1 MQDVNGQRKPSG
13 GRLIDN
19 CYFEGVAPLEPGQKL
34 VSVCPGWLLHA
45 TKSDFVRASNG
56 AEGKGLKLSWDAECQ
71 RVRLLHRL
79 EIDPTLHGS
88 NLNLH
93 FALDGATALQ
103 DVVEWVALLTGNESA
118 GFKFIERLDVATGR
132 LKGVINATAFA
143 PMPALQAGQDV
154 YFGVQFQ
161 SSARTCSLITASLN
175 ISARIVPM
183 PKPESPATSVNLR
196 AATRDLAPPVQQ
208 LPQKAP
214 APTPPLQPTAAP
226 SPVQPPSLASGP
238 SKRKRVAV
246 ISWDMAHNPAGRAY
260 LLADMLRSQF
270 DVELIGPIFSRYGS
284 AVWKPLAKP
293 SVRVRT
299 FKATNAQDF
308 MVGALDLVQSINC
321 DVVYVSKARLPGMLL
336 GMLIKQRLK
345 CPVVLDVDDH
355 ELAFFGGAP
364 PLSIEAALQDEN
376 LAALD
381 PPFEAIG
388 TRMAESLIST
398 FDGLTV
404 SNVALQRK
412 FGGVIVRHARDET
425 VFRPRDSVRSR
436 TRAEFGL
443 NPDDKAILFL
453 GTPRRHKGIIRVV
466 QALERLNDP
475 RLCLVVVGTIN
486 DPTLKEELATYQQ
499 ARIKLFDDQPWD
511 KLADIVSL
519 ADAVCLL
526 QDPKSFVSAY
536 QIPAKLTDALALGI
550 PVIATGVQPLD
561 DIATT
566 DAIHTT
572 YSDRQLDEL
581 LRAVAAGDIAP
592 GGMASRER
600 RFFTQELSC
609 GVNFGRLACVLN
621 DALSLPPAW
630 NAKWTEVLDGLS
642 RAYSTDIPAR
652 PPTWARERIYR
663 PAVKRGGK
671 FDLAF
676 FWKQNDT
683 GIYGRRH
690 DMLMKHLAKHERVG
704 RVTQFDAPIALRQL
718 EDLSARSGV
727 HLDQSRFVAE
737 STIRRFLETR
747 DDSDFHR
754 RTFVYEDDKA
764 ARGFLGKPLPHRSD
778 YIDYVMECLAR
789 NGSSNPLVGWCFPVV
804 FDFPEIARNA
814 QFSLTVTDLIDD
826 QRPMSQ
832 SPNYR
837 EKLDASY
844 RATIGLSDLVLTNC
858 QPVADAFSDLAPEIH
873 VLPNACEIFGPDRVW
888 EKPIELANL
897 KGPILGYTGN
907 LRDRL
912 DVELLERISDERP
925 DWQIVLIGSA
935 HGTPDILRLQGRENV
950 HFLGV
955 RPYEEAQAYISHFDV
970 AIMPHIDNEV
980 SQRMNPLKLYVY
992 HALGVPIV
1000 STDVAN
1006 IEEIAPYSRIA
1017 RNGEEFIAEI
1027 ESILAE
1033 QAGQPRRRPSIES
1046 LRPISWDERIERI
1059 LKLIDRVGA

>member
-1 MQDVNGQRKPSG
+1 MQDVNGQRKPGG

-19 CYFEGVAPLEPGQKL
+19 CYFEGVAPLEPGKKL

-45 TKSDFVRASNG
+45 TKSDLVRASNS
-56 AEGKGLKLSWDAECQ
+56 AEGKGLKLSWEADCQ

-79 EIDPTLHGS
+79 VIDPSLHGS
-88 NLNLH
+88 NLNVH

-103 DVVEWVALLTGNESA
+103 DVVEWVALLSGDESA

-143 PMPALQAGQDV
+143 PMPAMETSQDI
-154 YFGVQFQ
+154 YFGIQFQ
-161 SSARTCSLITASLN
+161 PSARTCSLVTASLN
-175 ISARIVPM
+175 VSARVVSM
-183 PKPESPATSVNLR
+183 QRPAEAPAASVDLR
-196 AATRDLAPPVQQ
+196 TVALV
-208 LPQKAP
+208 P
-214 APTPPLQPTAAP
+214 APTQPLTQKIQPTK
-226 SPVQPPSLASGP
+226 SPVQPSATLSTPPSPASANRA
-238 SKRKRVAV
+238 SRKKRVAV
-246 ISWDMAHNPAGRAY
+246 ISWDMAHNPVGRAY
-260 LLADMLRSQF
+260 LLADMLRNQF
-270 DVELIGPIFSRYGS
+270 DVELIGPIFSRYGN

-299 FKATNAQDF
+299 FKATNARDF
-308 MVGALDLVQSINC
+308 MAGAIDLVQSIDC

-336 GMLIKQRLK
+336 GMLLKQRLK

-364 PLSIEAALQDEN
+364 PLSIEAAFQNDN
-376 LAALD
+376 AAALD
-381 PPFEAIG
+381 PPFELVG
-388 TRMAESLIST
+388 TRMAESLVST

-412 FGGVIVRHARDET
+412 FGGVIVRHARDEA

-443 NPDDKAILFL
+443 NSDDKAILFL
-453 GTPRRHKGIIRVV
+453 GTPRRHKGIIRIV
-466 QALERLNDP
+466 QALERLNDQN
-475 RLCLVVVGTIN
+475 LCLVVVGSIN
-486 DPTLKEELATYQQ
+486 DPTLKEELATYKR
-499 ARIKLFDDQPWD
+499 ARIKLFEDQPWD

-526 QDPKSFVSAY
+526 QDPKSDVSAY

-561 DIATT
+561 DIATA

-581 LRAVAAGDIAP
+581 LRAVATGEIAP

-600 RFFTQELSC
+600 RFFTQELSY

-621 DALSLPPAW
+621 DAMAQPSSW
-630 NAKWTEVLDGLS
+630 NSKWTEVLDGVS
-642 RAYSTDIPAR
+642 RAYSTALPAS
-652 PPTWARERIYR
+652 PPTWARERINR

-690 DMLMKHLAKHERVG
+690 DMLMKHLARHERVG
-704 RVTQFDAPIALRQL
+704 RVTQFDAPIALKQL
-718 EDLSARSGV
+718 EDLSAGSGSQ
-727 HLDQSRFVAE
+727 LDQSRFVAE
-737 STIRRFLETR
+737 STIRRFLEAR
-747 DDSDFHR
+747 DEARFNR
-754 RTFVYEDDKA
+754 RTFVFDDDKA
-764 ARGFLGKPLPHRSD
+764 SHGFLGRPLPRRSG
-778 YIDYVMECLAR
+778 YVDYVMECLDR
-789 NGSSNPLVGWCFPVV
+789 NGSSNPLIGWCFPIV

-832 SPNYR
+832 SSGYR

-858 QPVADAFSDLAPEIH
+858 QPVADAFSELAKDIH
-873 VLPNACEIFGPDRVW
+873 VLPNACEIINPERTW
-888 EKPIELANL
+888 EKPVELAGL

-935 HGTPDILRLQGRENV
+935 HGEPDILRLRGRENV

-970 AIMPHIDNEV
+970 AIMPHVDNEV

-1017 RNGEEFIAEI
+1017 RTGEEFIAEI
-1027 ESILAE
+1027 EGILAA
-1033 QAGQPRRRPSIES
+1033 QVNRPRRRPDSEA
-1046 LRPISWDERIERI
+1046 LKPISWDDRIERI
-1059 LKLIDRVGA
+1059 LKLVDDVSA

>member
-19 CYFEGVAPLEPGQKL
+19 CYFEGVAPLEPGKKL
-34 VSVCPGWLLHA
+34 VPVCPGWLLHA
-45 TKSDFVRASNG
+45 TKSDLVRVSNG
-56 AEGKGLKLSWDAECQ
+56 AEGRGLKLSWDADCQ

-79 EIDPTLHGS
+79 AIDPALQAS

-103 DVVEWVALLTGNESA
+103 DVVEWVAILSGNESA
-118 GFKFIERLDVATGR
+118 GFTFIERLDVATGR

-143 PMPALQAGQDV
+143 PMPALPAGQDV
-154 YFGVQFQ
+154 YLGIQFQ
-161 SSARTCSLITASLN
+161 SSARTCSLVTASLN
-175 ISARIVPM
+175 VSARVVSMQRPGE
-183 PKPESPATSVNLR
+183 PPAKSAEFRTV
-196 AATRDLAPPVQQ
+196 AGD
-208 LPQKAP
+208 P
-214 APTPPLQPTAAP
+214 APLQPPPQKIQSPTPLAHPAATLP
-226 SPVQPPSLASGP
+226 SASPPAST
-238 SKRKRVAV
+238 SKTSNRKRVAV
-246 ISWDMAHNPAGRAY
+246 ISWDMAHNPVGRAY

-270 DVELIGPIFSRYGS
+270 DVELIGPIFSRYGT

-299 FKATNAQDF
+299 FKATNALDF
-308 MVGALDLVQSINC
+308 MIGALDLVQSIDC

-336 GMLIKQRLK
+336 GMLLKQRLK

-364 PLSIEAALQDEN
+364 PLSIEAAFRDEN
-376 LAALD
+376 IAALD
-381 PPFEAIG
+381 PPFEMAG
-388 TRMAESLIST
+388 TRMAESLIGA

-412 FGGVIVRHARDET
+412 FGGVIVRHARDEA
-425 VFRPRDSVRSR
+425 VFRPRESVRSR

-443 NPDDKAILFL
+443 NSDDKAILFL
-453 GTPRRHKGIIRVV
+453 GTPRRHKGIVRVV

-475 RLCLVVVGTIN
+475 HLCLVVVGTIN
-486 DPTLKEELATYQQ
+486 DPTLKEELATYRH

-526 QDPKSFVSAY
+526 QDPKSDVSAY

-561 DIATT
+561 DIATA

-581 LRAVAAGDIAP
+581 LRAVATGDIAP

-600 RFFTQELSC
+600 KFFTQELSY

-621 DALSLPPAW
+621 DAISQPPSW
-630 NAKWTEVLDGLS
+630 DAKWTEVLDGVAK
-642 RAYSTDIPAR
+642 AYSTALPAS
-652 PPTWARERIYR
+652 PPPWARERIHR

-704 RVTQFDAPIALRQL
+704 RVTQFDAPIALKQL
-718 EDLSARSGV
+718 EDLSAKSGV

-747 DDSDFHR
+747 DDARFNR
-754 RTFVYEDDKA
+754 RTFVFDDDKA
-764 ARGFLGKPLPHRSD
+764 AHGFLGRPLPRRSD
-778 YIDYVMECLAR
+778 YVDYVMECLAR
-789 NGSSNPLVGWCFPVV
+789 NGSSNPLIGWCFPVV

-814 QFSLTVTDLIDD
+814 QFSLIVTDLIDD

-832 SPNYR
+832 SPSYR

-858 QPVADAFSDLAPEIH
+858 HPVADAFSEIAPEIH
-873 VLPNACEIFGPDRVW
+873 VLPNACEIIGPERSW
-888 EKPIELANL
+888 EKPIELAAL

-935 HGTPDILRLQGRENV
+935 HGSPDILRLQTRENV

-970 AIMPHIDNEV
+970 AIMPHMDNEV

-1006 IEEIAPYSRIA
+1006 IDEIAPYSRIA
-1017 RNGEEFIAEI
+1017 RNGDEFIREV
-1027 ESILAE
+1027 ESVLATN
-1033 QAGQPRRRPSIES
+1033 ADRLRSRPSSES
-1046 LRPISWDERIERI
+1046 LKSISWDDRVERII
-1059 LKLIDRVGA
+1059 KLIDRIGA